1 MSQPTSTKTAA
12 NQLAKVSSAFVFEGR
27 IVKAGDKI
35 TLKQS
40 DFKLLNHRGKV
51 VAIETNTTKKRAAA
65 KPDDSK
71 SESEDASTEAKPD
84 DSKSE
89 SEDAST

>member
-1 MSQPTSTKTAA
+1 MSKQTLTKTEGK
-12 NQLAKVSSAFVFEGR
+12 QPAKVSSAFVFEGR

-40 DFKLLNHRGKV
+40 DFKLLHHRGKV
-51 VAIETNTTKKRAAA
+51 VAIKATTTKKPVAA
-65 KPDDSK
+65 
-71 SESEDASTEAKPD
+71 EAKPD

-89 SEDAST
+89 SKTPNESDES